1 MSTCTDN
8 QLCVNLPGTFEC
20 RRCPNGSSFNSQGVC
35 SSLASSVMG
44 TSPTIAVSSSSPHS
58 YISSSSPHSYTP
70 SSSVVLSST
79 PVVFISTSPPF
90 GAAQNEVFVVLE
102 RLTIAMVSLFQ
113 FVVIVSIII
122 LIFPSFLQI
131 FYCNHFNEQLLM
143 LLIDSNLIAYII
155 YV

>member
-1 MSTCTDN
+1 MFTLDVNECLVMSTCTDN

-44 TSPTIAVSSSSPHS
+44 SSPTIAVSSSSPHS
-58 YISSSSPHSYTP
+58 YISSSS
-70 SSSVVLSST
+70 VVLSST
-79 PVVFISTSPPF
+79 PVVFVSTSPPF

-102 RLTIAMVSLFQ
+102 RLTIATVSLFQ

-122 LIFPSFLQI
+122 LIFPV
-131 FYCNHFNEQLLM
+131 FYRYDT
-143 LLIDSNLIAYII
+143 IISTSNC
-155 YV
+155 